1 MKATGIIRR
10 VDDLGRVV
18 IPKEIRRNLGI
29 REGEALEIYTDT
41 FAGHPMV
48 CFAKYEF
55 NLSGSAKALQELV
68 ENYLDYDHPHRQE
81 ILVRLAEVTK
91 MIERGEE

>member
-29 REGEALEIYTDT
+29 REGEALEIYVNPGEVIFRKFECDRMNDLEQ
-41 FAGHPMV
+41 A
-48 CFAKYEF
+48 CD
-55 NLSGSAKALQELV
+55 NLVYDCDMQTTSQIRKLV
-68 ENYLDYDHPHRQE
+68 EQIKKIYKENQE
-81 ILVRLAEVTK
+81 E
-91 MIERGEE
+91 